1 MNADTKPPHWNG
13 LLKYSSKMATDE
25 DFNLAQEWMSTN
37 KMQDQVSMPTAGGC
51 ITDPFVV
58 VTETQPT
65 NSPAGT
71 TTLNGPSSLPYLS
84 RSSISDA
91 TQVSKGGNKRTS
103 AEVSSSSNTA
113 ANSQSKA
120 RCLAPTDDAMANIWD
135 DFGPS
140 AAPDPSPQNNL
151 MMPQH
156 INLHEANLRHSP

>member
-1 MNADTKPPHWNG
+1 MNAGTEPPHWND
-13 LLKYSSKMATDE
+13 LLKYSSKTATDE
-25 DFNLAQEWMSTN
+25 NFDLAQEWMSTN
-37 KMQDQVSMPTAGGC
+37 KMQDQVSMPTAGGH

-58 VTETQPT
+58 VMEMQQMT
-65 NSPAGT
+65 SPAGT

-103 AEVSSSSNTA
+103 AEVSSSSNAA
-113 ANSQSKA
+113 ANSKSKA
-120 RCLAPTDDAMANIWD
+120 RCLAPTDDAMANIRD

-151 MMPQH
+151 MMPQR
-156 INLHEANLRHSP
+156 INLHEAGLRGSP